1 MAAAANLG
9 DLRVTWVWPGNSLEG
24 NWQPRPYIAATAG
37 TRPTGRGPMSC
48 EHLICAQ
55 CAGPVVEGRCPACRA
70 SRDHVHHDRSGA
82 SPQLII
88 AAILVLS
95 ILLLVAM
102 HIR

>member
-1 MAAAANLG
+1 
-9 DLRVTWVWPGNSLEG
+9 
-24 NWQPRPYIAATAG
+24 
-37 TRPTGRGPMSC
+37 MSC

-70 SRDHVHHDRSGA
+70 SRDHVHRHHSGT

-95 ILLLVAM
+95 VLLLLAM
-102 HIR
+102 HLARLPRGTLLVQGDAPWNPDYPLRCSPC

>member
-1 MAAAANLG
+1 MAREQSRGKLAAKALHLG
-9 DLRVTWVWPGNSLEG
+9 KCRVAGQAEG
-24 NWQPRPYIAATAG
+24 V
-37 TRPTGRGPMSC
+37 PMSC

-70 SRDHVHHDRSGA
+70 SRDHVHHHSGA

-95 ILLLVAM
+95 VLLLLAM
-102 HIR
+102 HLTR

>member
-1 MAAAANLG
+1 
-9 DLRVTWVWPGNSLEG
+9 
-24 NWQPRPYIAATAG
+24 
-37 TRPTGRGPMSC
+37 MSC

-70 SRDHVHHDRSGA
+70 SRDHVHHHHSGA

-95 ILLLVAM
+95 VLLLLAM
-102 HIR
+102 HLTR

>member
-1 MAAAANLG
+1 MAREQSRGKLAAKALHRG
-9 DLRVTWVWPGNSLEG
+9 KCRDAGQAEG
-24 NWQPRPYIAATAG
+24 V
-37 TRPTGRGPMSC
+37 PMSC

-70 SRDHVHHDRSGA
+70 SRDHVHHSGA

-95 ILLLVAM
+95 ALLLLAM
-102 HIR
+102 HLR

>member
-1 MAAAANLG
+1 MAREQSRGKLAAKALHRG
-9 DLRVTWVWPGNSLEG
+9 KCRDAGQAEG
-24 NWQPRPYIAATAG
+24 V
-37 TRPTGRGPMSC
+37 PMSC

-70 SRDHVHHDRSGA
+70 SRDHVHHHSGA

-95 ILLLVAM
+95 VLLLLAM
-102 HIR
+102 HLR